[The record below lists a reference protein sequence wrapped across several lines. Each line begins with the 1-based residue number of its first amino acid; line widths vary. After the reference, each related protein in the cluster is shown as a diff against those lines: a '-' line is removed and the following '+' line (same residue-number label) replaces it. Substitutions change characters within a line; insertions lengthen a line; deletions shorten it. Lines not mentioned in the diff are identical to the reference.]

1 MKAITKRAMQGATAA
16 TTVAVVAGMT
26 GIAAAPASANG
37 HPQFSASGPLT
48 FTSQAVTST
57 SASQTETITNLA
69 DGDTYS
75 IVFAADAVTLAGA
88 NAGDFVIAADTC
100 SGVTLGGQ
108 ATCTVE
114 VRFAPTA
121 VGDRTA
127 NLNFAFTAT
136 RGVVDPPSPQDIA
149 LTGTATPVIAQGPVA
164 GCVKTPAKLP
174 DSGTRRLTT
183 AGCVTNAGE
192 PVKVGVT
199 GRMRGD
205 VRIYRVIRRANGA
218 TFIKTYGVPAKLRVT
233 WSSPASPGFAAYTKT
248 KTYRI

>member
-1 MKAITKRAMQGATAA
+1 MKAITKRAMQGATAV
-16 TTVAVVAGMT
+16 TTVVVVAGMT

-69 DGDTYS
+69 DDDTYS

-136 RGVVDPPSPQDIA
+136 QGVVDPPSPQDIA

-164 GCVKTPAKLP
+164 G
-174 DSGTRRLTT
+174 DSPRERRDFHQDLRSPRQAARHLVVAGITWLRRLHEDEDLPHLIR
-183 AGCVTNAGE
+183 ARP
-192 PVKVGVT
+192 PVRGALLPSDTGGT
-199 GRMRGD
+199 GR
-205 VRIYRVIRRANGA
+205 
-218 TFIKTYGVPAKLRVT
+218 F
-233 WSSPASPGFAAYTKT
+233 WSAGSCARMPCTTPCPLS
-248 KTYRI
+248 R